1 MAEKKDGVKE
11 ILKRLLK
18 TLQENRIPISEAYLF
33 GSYAYGHNTEYSD
46 IDVALIS
53 EEFTGVRYYDV
64 KKISRLVR
72 NIDFRI
78 EVHPFALS
86 DKGESLFLD
95 EIIRTGIRVA

>member
-11 ILKRLLK
+11 ILRRLLK
-18 TLQENRIPISEAYLF
+18 TLRENRIPISEAYLF
-33 GSYAYGHNTEYSD
+33 GSYANGRNAEYSD
-46 IDVALIS
+46 IDVALVS

-64 KKISRLVR
+64 KKVGRLVR

-86 DKGESLFLD
+86 DKGESMFLD